1 MNTQNN
7 DLLSNANRAARAA
20 LGGEHTVVSIEEW
33 GGGAHNRG
41 YQLHLENG
49 ERLFWK
55 VEAED
60 IFPRPR
66 RGQVEREAAGIALA
80 VQAGVDCPRILGYD
94 TSKETAGCRYILEEF
109 VDGELLG
116 QVMPSLNE
124 PDRARVMAQF
134 QANAERLC
142 QIEGELFGELT
153 PGGALGQ
160 HPDWT
165 EWMASF
171 SKVLIEDA
179 ETLGAYS
186 AEDMALVRRAH
197 AAALEHFHYA
207 GPPAF
212 NHLDLHI
219 FNAFAA
225 VNDGQV
231 WMGKL
236 FDFGFCLFL
245 PPYVTRYNQDAFSG
259 REAQIAREFG
269 VLESELHAFHLIF
282 ALEFTNFI
290 TALRWAPDQPYGYT
304 ARLSDYLEQCRAY
317 CSNLGSEKGYFPL

>member
-1 MNTQNN
+1 MNTTNE
-7 DLLSNANRAARAA
+7 DLLSNASRAVRAA
-20 LGGEHTVVSIEEW
+20 LGEPHAVLSIKEW

-49 ERLFWK
+49 DRLFWK

-60 IFPRPR
+60 IFPRSR
-66 RGQVEREAAGIALA
+66 RGQVEREVAGIGLA
-80 VQAGVDCPRILGYD
+80 VRAGVDCPRVVGYD

-124 PDRARVMAQF
+124 PDQARVMAQF
-134 QANAERLC
+134 QASAERLC
-142 QIEGELFGELT
+142 QIEGPLFGEVAT
-153 PGGALGQ
+153 GGPLGQ

-165 EWMASF
+165 EWMAGF

-186 AEDMALVRRAH
+186 TEDMELVREAH

-219 FNAFAA
+219 FNAFARID
-225 VNDGQV
+225 DGQV
-231 WMGKL
+231 SMGKL

-245 PPYVTRYNQDAFSG
+245 PPYVIHYNQDAFG
-259 REAQIAREFG
+259 GKEAQLAREFG
-269 VLESELHAFHLIF
+269 VMENELHAFHLIF

-290 TALRWAPDQPYGYT
+290 TALRWAPDQLYGYT
-304 ARLSDYLEQCRAY
+304 ARLRDYLEQCRAY
-317 CSNLGSEKGYFPL
+317 YSNLGSEKGYFPL